1 MKIAFDLPLTPDD
14 AKKLSKALPGGD
26 NLNDLLNRLA
36 LDATQEYLDLFLGR
50 FVPSS
55 LRELSEYRLF
65 HLTTGSFQDRL
76 PDEQSISDVF
86 QITVGRARGLLNLVA
101 ARYRYELDKALW
113 SSALVAL
120 DKATTIENDQVE
132 IATSSTIYDALRRR
146 LRQLETPKVQYGR
159 ITVSAGRPGTYRMS
173 EAAREALKEDL
184 KAYAK
189 EPGEPGKQANVNGQ

>member
-76 PDEQSISDVF
+76 PDEQTISDVF

-120 DKATTIENDQVE
+120 DEATIDKDQAEVVTSFTIF
-132 IATSSTIYDALRRR
+132 DALRRR
-146 LRQLETPKVQYGR
+146 LRQLETPEVQYGL
-159 ITVSAGRPGTYRMS
+159 ITVGAGRPGTYRMS
-173 EAAREALKEDL
+173 KAARAALIKDL

-189 EPGEPGKQANVNGQ
+189 EPGEAG